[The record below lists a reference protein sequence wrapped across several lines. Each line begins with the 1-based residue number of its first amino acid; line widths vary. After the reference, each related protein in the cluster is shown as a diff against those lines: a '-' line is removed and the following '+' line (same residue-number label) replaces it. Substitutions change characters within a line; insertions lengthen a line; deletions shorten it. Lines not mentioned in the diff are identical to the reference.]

1 MYQPWTTLK
10 RGFFYCPMKDTLKQ
24 SSVQL
29 SLFPSQGSSV
39 NDAQNANTIGKYSTY
54 LKTRGGLFRLLS
66 LFPGNMP
73 VTEALRLAPS
83 VLTNTRKEVAL

>member
-1 MYQPWTTLK
+1 MK
-10 RGFFYCPMKDTLKQ
+10 RSTKQ

-29 SLFPSQGSSV
+29 SLFPSQGTGV
-39 NDAQNANTIGKYSTY
+39 NDAKNANTIGKLSTY

-73 VTEALRLAPS
+73 VTEALHLAPS
-83 VLTNTRKEVAL
+83 VLTKEGKEVAV

>member
-1 MYQPWTTLK
+1 
-10 RGFFYCPMKDTLKQ
+10 MKESMKQ

-29 SLFPSQGSSV
+29 SLFPSQGTGV
-39 NDAQNANTIGKYSTY
+39 NDAQNGNQQIAKLSTY
-54 LKTRGGLFRLLS
+54 LKTRDALFRLLS

-83 VLTNTRKEVAL
+83 VLTNTGKEAAV

>member
-1 MYQPWTTLK
+1 MATTK
-10 RGFFYCPMKDTLKQ
+10 AN

-29 SLFPSQGSSV
+29 SLFPCQGTGA
-39 NDAQNANTIGKYSTY
+39 NDAQNGNQQIAKLSTY
-54 LKTRGGLFRLLS
+54 LKTRDALFRLLS

-83 VLTNTRKEVAL
+83 VLTNTGKEAAL

>member
-1 MYQPWTTLK
+1 MATLK
-10 RGFFYCPMKDTLKQ
+10 ANS

-29 SLFPSQGSSV
+29 SLFPCQGSSV
-39 NDAQNANTIGKYSTY
+39 NDAQNANTIGKLSTY

-66 LFPGNMP
+66 LFPGDIP

-83 VLTNTRKEVAL
+83 VLTNPGKEVRHVSTR